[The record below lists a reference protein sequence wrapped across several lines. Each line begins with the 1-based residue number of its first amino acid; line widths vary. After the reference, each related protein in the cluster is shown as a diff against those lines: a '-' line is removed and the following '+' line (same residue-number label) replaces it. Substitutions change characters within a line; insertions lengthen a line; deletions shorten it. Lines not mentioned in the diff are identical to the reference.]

1 MHEALMDRPRT
12 AAKETGDA
20 RFHDAAHALVGVR
33 RELADAEAEIDAAWA
48 AIGSRGG
55 RAHLTL
61 PERITTLMREVE
73 EADGARAELE
83 DVRRTMDAIERL
95 IPNRHD
101 YANLADAVEAALRLA
116 RKGLG

>member
-1 MHEALMDRPRT
+1 MHEALMDRLRT

-20 RFHDAAHALVGVR
+20 RFHDAAHALAGVR
-33 RELADAEAEIDAAWA
+33 RELADAKAEIDAAWD

-61 PERITTLMREVE
+61 PERITTLMHEVE
-73 EADGARAELE
+73 EDDRTRAEME
-83 DVRRTMDAIERL
+83 EARRTMDAIERL

-116 RKGLG
+116 RQGFG

>member
-1 MHEALMDRPRT
+1 MYEAITERLRT
-12 AAKETGDA
+12 AAKETGDP
-20 RFHDAAHALVGVR
+20 RFHDAAHALTGVR
-33 RELADAEAEIDAAWA
+33 RELADAESEIDAAWA

-61 PERITTLMREVE
+61 PERIATLMREVE
-73 EADGARAELE
+73 EADRSRAELE
-83 DVRRTMDAIERL
+83 EARRSIDAIERL

-101 YANLADAVEAALRLA
+101 YAGLADAVEAALRLA